1 MKNLV
6 KLFFPLSIFQA
17 SYLLFII
24 LSSIS
29 FKENDVIRLFKDE
42 IEGDVN
48 GVSDEE
54 SGFVDKFE
62 SHFKV
67 DAEDRIIAKV
77 EQLDEDSK
85 INEIARLL
93 SNEEITSDSI
103 KQASNMM
110 KS

>member
-1 MKNLV
+1 MCVTHLPK
-6 KLFFPLSIFQA
+6 IA
-17 SYLLFII
+17 STT
-24 LSSIS
+24 
-29 FKENDVIRLFKDE
+29 ND
-42 IEGDVN
+42 
-48 GVSDEE
+48 
-54 SGFVDKFE
+54 
-62 SHFKV
+62 SHYKIFKV

>member
-1 MKNLV
+1 M
-6 KLFFPLSIFQA
+6 
-17 SYLLFII
+17 
-24 LSSIS
+24 
-29 FKENDVIRLFKDE
+29 
-42 IEGDVN
+42 
-48 GVSDEE
+48 
-54 SGFVDKFE
+54 
-62 SHFKV
+62 
-67 DAEDRIIAKV
+67 IAKV